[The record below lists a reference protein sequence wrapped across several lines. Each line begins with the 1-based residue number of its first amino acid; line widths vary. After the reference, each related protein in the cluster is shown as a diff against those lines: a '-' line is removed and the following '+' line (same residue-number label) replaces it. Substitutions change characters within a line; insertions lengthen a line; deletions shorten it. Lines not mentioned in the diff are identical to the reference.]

1 MPNKNIMKFELIDN
15 TRKNIYNES
24 CKMEKSWYGEE
35 ADGQI
40 MTIENYY
47 LLCKQFAAAMG
58 FAESTIEEWFGS
70 Y

>member
-1 MPNKNIMKFELIDN
+1 MNKNYMKFELVDN

-35 ADGQI
+35 NDGQVI
-40 MTIENYY
+40 TIETYY
-47 LLCKQFAAAMG
+47 VMCKEFAAAMG
-58 FAESTIEEWFGS
+58 FGEKTIIEWFGD